1 MNSDWQIGNQLNRVI
16 SRLITNHKSPI
27 TNNKVMAKKVN
38 IVVRFFKKV
47 LHLVGKTDFN
57 DRIFLMGNLRYV
69 LFISALA
76 LFYIA
81 NTHYAEKNM
90 RQINN
95 LQKEL
100 RELESQYMT
109 SKSELMYKSKLTEV
123 AKLVK
128 PYGLRE
134 LTKPPKK
141 IVIGD

>member
-1 MNSDWQIGNQLNRVI
+1 
-16 SRLITNHKSPI
+16 
-27 TNNKVMAKKVN
+27 MARKAN
-38 IVVRFFKKV
+38 ILFRFFKKS
-47 LHLVGKTDFN
+47 LSLVGKTDFN
-57 DRIFLMGNLRYV
+57 NRIFLVTNLRYV
-69 LFISALA
+69 LFVSAIA

-81 NTHYAEKNM
+81 NTHYAERNM
-90 RQINN
+90 REINT

-134 LTKPPKK
+134 LTKPPRK

>member
-1 MNSDWQIGNQLNRVI
+1 
-16 SRLITNHKSPI
+16 
-27 TNNKVMAKKVN
+27 MAKKAN
-38 IVVRFFKKV
+38 IIVRFFKRI
-47 LHLVGKTDFN
+47 LHLIGKTDFN
-57 DRIFLMGNLRYV
+57 DRIFLVTNLRYV
-69 LFISALA
+69 LFVSLFA

-90 RQINN
+90 RQINT

-134 LTKPPKK
+134 LTKPPQK
-141 IVIGD
+141 IVIEEGAK

>member
-1 MNSDWQIGNQLNRVI
+1 MARKANII
-16 SRLITNHKSPI
+16 S
-27 TNNKVMAKKVN
+27 
-38 IVVRFFKKV
+38 RFFKKV

-57 DRIFLMGNLRYV
+57 DRIFLVTNLRYV
-69 LFISALA
+69 LFVSLLA

-81 NTHYAEKNM
+81 NTHYAERNM
-90 RQINN
+90 RQVNK

-134 LTKPPKK
+134 LTQPPKK
-141 IVIGD
+141 IMIDKSGK

>member
-1 MNSDWQIGNQLNRVI
+1 
-16 SRLITNHKSPI
+16 
-27 TNNKVMAKKVN
+27 MARKAN
-38 IVVRFFKKV
+38 IVVRLFKK
-47 LHLVGKTDFN
+47 LFSLVGKTDFN
-57 DRIFLMGNLRYV
+57 DRIFLVTNLRYV
-69 LFISALA
+69 LFVSILA

-81 NTHYAEKNM
+81 NTHYAERNM
-90 RQINN
+90 REVSK

-134 LTKPPKK
+134 LTKPPQK
-141 IVIGD
+141 IIINKTN